1 VWDKGV
7 KTESVFAA
15 KYKPVALKTRPV
27 YGELPE
33 KYRIKR
39 QIIGD
44 LLTGMPGLIPNPV
57 DYSPTGRYTAER
69 KEIIDKIH
77 AGDFLW
83 LEERKLLPYEEIIER
98 DGAFAWA
105 GIMKTPLRIFCY

>member
-1 VWDKGV
+1 VWNKGV

-15 KYKPVALKTRPV
+15 KYNPVALKTKPV

-44 LLTGMPGLIPNPV
+44 PLTGMPGLIPNPV
-57 DYSPTGRYTAER
+57 DYSPMGRYTTESMN
-69 KEIIDKIH
+69 
-77 AGDFLW
+77 
-83 LEERKLLPYEEIIER
+83 LLMPRTDPSFSE
-98 DGAFAWA
+98 
-105 GIMKTPLRIFCY
+105 